1 MWSRGPPEAHSWSFL
16 TNGTFFLNTVF
27 PGAALK
33 EGGEGVD
40 SSLVTC
46 WQSHVAHYLTWWRG
60 GAYPTICFCHLTRFF
75 CSCSIS
81 QSLSWQQLS
90 CRPSAALCSM
100 ATTWQWSTLLQRL
113 VPLPSP
119 STLSNIIKL
128 MAKNR
133 IMMTCYIAL
142 TQGPQVI
149 ALTVD
154 VGITRDNNQDIATWI
169 HVGLCIS
176 WSQNCCVLH

>member
-1 MWSRGPPEAHSWSFL
+1 
-16 TNGTFFLNTVF
+16 
-27 PGAALK
+27 
-33 EGGEGVD
+33 
-40 SSLVTC
+40 
-46 WQSHVAHYLTWWRG
+46 
-60 GAYPTICFCHLTRFF
+60 
-75 CSCSIS
+75 
-81 QSLSWQQLS
+81 
-90 CRPSAALCSM
+90 M

-154 VGITRDNNQDIATWI
+154 VGITRDNNQDIAT
-169 HVGLCIS
+169 
-176 WSQNCCVLH
+176 